1 MEIFTL
7 LETLEDMLDK
17 SRKVPFSSK
26 CIVNKDDI
34 LDIIKVKKT

>member
-17 SRKVPFSSK
+17 SRGLPFSNK
-26 CIVNKDDI
+26 FIVDREEI
-34 LDIIKVKKT
+34 LDIVK